1 MLAGN
6 HTPAEMCQLGDSRL
20 SCSSEIPDLDLA
32 SAWKSTV
39 MTTGVLLLTAID
51 ACMERGNKKG

>member
-1 MLAGN
+1 MSAGN

-20 SCSSEIPDLDLA
+20 SCTSEIPDLDLA
-32 SAWKSTV
+32 STWKSTT

-51 ACMERGNKKG
+51 VCMEKGSK